1 METAQRKTAIL
12 ELKWEQV
19 DFERRIITF
28 NPYGRNQ
35 TIKRRPPI
43 PTSSRLIPLL
53 TRYHK
58 ERVNDCHEAI
68 KRVGKELQID
78 GLSAHVFRHTGATNA
93 VIDGKPIEQVA
104 AFLGDT
110 VDTVRKNYI
119 HLTPDYLRS
128 VVD

>member
-1 METAQRKTAIL
+1 MVPKILTTDMETAQRKTAIL

-43 PTSSRLIPLL
+43 PISSRLIPLL
-53 TRYHK
+53 TRYHE
-58 ERVNDCHEAI
+58 ERVNDYVCDSVNDCHEAI

-78 GLSAHVFRHTGATNA
+78 GLSAHVIAFTN
-93 VIDGKPIEQVA
+93 I
-104 AFLGDT
+104 
-110 VDTVRKNYI
+110 
-119 HLTPDYLRS
+119 
-128 VVD
+128 

>member
-1 METAQRKTAIL
+1 M
-12 ELKWEQV
+12 
-19 DFERRIITF
+19 
-28 NPYGRNQ
+28 
-35 TIKRRPPI
+35 
-43 PTSSRLIPLL
+43 
-53 TRYHK
+53 
-58 ERVNDCHEAI
+58 
-68 KRVGKELQID
+68 
-78 GLSAHVFRHTGATNA
+78 FRHTWATNA